1 MQFGPQ
7 RAIWI
12 TGAAGRLGSAIEQ
25 RLDHSKYRILTTD
38 RELDVANLDAVMEY
52 ASMNRPDIIINCA
65 ATANAVEAE
74 ANPVQA
80 YRTNALGARNLAV
93 ASASVSG
100 DIVHLSTDDVFAGK
114 VRHAVNEFDA
124 PNPTNVYGKS
134 KVAAENFVRTLNT
147 RHIIVRSSWIYNTRE
162 GDLLARILEAGRTNQ
177 PIEIPADQV
186 SSPTSADTLA
196 EFVIAAIESGEFGIF
211 HAACEGTCS
220 RLEFAHTILKFAGL
234 NPECATAAY
243 NPDNSYHLELDNLM
257 LKMTGVFEMPHWRDD
272 LQAFMTNHELLG

>member
-7 RAIWI
+7 RVIWI

-100 DIVHLSTDDVFAGK
+100 DIALF
-114 VRHAVNEFDA
+114 
-124 PNPTNVYGKS
+124 
-134 KVAAENFVRTLNT
+134 
-147 RHIIVRSSWIYNTRE
+147 
-162 GDLLARILEAGRTNQ
+162 
-177 PIEIPADQV
+177 
-186 SSPTSADTLA
+186 
-196 EFVIAAIESGEFGIF
+196 
-211 HAACEGTCS
+211 
-220 RLEFAHTILKFAGL
+220 RL
-234 NPECATAAY
+234 
-243 NPDNSYHLELDNLM
+243 
-257 LKMTGVFEMPHWRDD
+257 
-272 LQAFMTNHELLG
+272 